1 MRKLRI
7 TIGLLIGAFLLSSC
21 SLIPQSKG
29 PVVVPKNQVPF
40 GLLGKN
46 IPGTNNSAQFS
57 QAPIYLVRS
66 GKLVVA
72 RRIVTAPVQ
81 VADVINQLV
90 LGLTEQDIAAGK
102 TSAIPKGLQILQV
115 SVLNGVTRVNLAS
128 SIAAFSLIEHP
139 LSVGQIVLTAK
150 AAGAKNGVV
159 FAIERVSQDAM
170 SPSGKTVPKSF
181 AYEFSGLLN

>member
-7 TIGLLIGAFLLSSC
+7 TVGLLLGAFLLSSC
-21 SLIPQSKG
+21 SLIPQSKD
-29 PVVVPKNQVPF
+29 PVAVPKNQVPF

-46 IPGTNNSAQFS
+46 IPGTNTSVQFT
-57 QAPIYLVRS
+57 QAPIYLIRS

-72 RRIVTAPVQ
+72 RRIVIAPIQ

-90 LGLTEQDIAAGK
+90 LGLTEQDIASGK
-102 TSAIPKGLQILQV
+102 ISAIPRGLKILQV

-128 SIAAFSLIEHP
+128 SIAAFSLIEQP
-139 LSVGQIVLTAK
+139 LSVGQIVLTAN

-159 FAIERVSQDAM
+159 FAIEGVTQDAIT
-170 SPSGKTVPKSF
+170 PSGKTVAKSF